1 MANLD
6 IYTLSQQSV
15 IGSMLI
21 DDRCVPLVISKL
33 TEDDFMDPTCRNFFR
48 AIREL
53 AREGRPVDPVTAMG
67 KLKAEGDYVQWCAE
81 VMEITPTAAN
91 VESYIPEVLEG
102 ARIRRFRAL
111 CEQGMRCADTE
122 AAAELVRKMSSSL
135 SATERMPR
143 MTGPELARNFLDR
156 MGSKEKPKYL
166 PWGIPT
172 ADRHTYAELGDMIL
186 LGGYASSG
194 KTLLSILM
202 AMAQAK
208 AGYKVGYYS
217 LETKPEK
224 MADRI
229 FSSLS
234 KVPLGKIKK
243 REIGEDDWPRFTKS
257 ANYFATECPFDI
269 IQASEST
276 VDDITA
282 DAIGHGYQIIYVDYV
297 QQLQVSGKR
306 EKDDR
311 SRVAAVSQSLKGFGQ
326 STSTA
331 VVALAQ
337 LTRPQGVEQQGKKKD
352 PPPKPAMPTMHAFKE
367 SGQLEQDADAAF
379 LVFLSD
385 PRDNNSTRLFRIAK
399 NKEGARPEPVELA
412 FYGDTQTM
420 VELEPAPDH
429 SVAAELAARGRAVK
443 QANRARAQQANRD
456 RAQQAEF
463 RELPGGEDDIP
474 F

>member
-1 MANLD
+1 MKNRD
-6 IYTLSQQSV
+6 IYTLAQQTV

-21 DDRCVPLVISKL
+21 DDRCIPLVISKL
-33 TEDDFMDPTCRNFFR
+33 TEDDFMDPICRNFFR
-48 AIREL
+48 TICEL
-53 AREGRPVDPVTAMG
+53 AREGRPIDPVSVGG
-67 KLKAEGDYVQWCAE
+67 KLKADGDYVQWCIE

-91 VESYIPEVLEG
+91 VDTYISEVLEG
-102 ARIRRFRAL
+102 ARMRRFWAL
-111 CEQGMRCADTE
+111 CDQGMRCADTE
-122 AAAELVRKMSSSL
+122 AASELVRKMSSNL
-135 SATERMPR
+135 SATDRMPR
-143 MTGPELARNFLDR
+143 MTGAELSSDFWDR
-156 MGSKEKPKYL
+156 MRSEKKPNYL
-166 PWGIPT
+166 PWGIPA

-234 KVPLGKIKK
+234 KVTLGKIKR
-243 REIGEDDWPRFTKS
+243 REFGEDEWRRFTE
-257 ANYFATECPFDI
+257 AGTYFTTVCPFDI
-269 IQASEST
+269 IRASAST

-297 QQLQVSGKR
+297 QLVRVPGGR
-306 EKDDR
+306 ETSDY
-311 SRVAAVSQSLKGFGQ
+311 SRVTAVSQSLKGFAQ
-326 STSTA
+326 STNTA

-337 LTRPQGVEQQGKKKD
+337 LTRPPGVEQQGTKQRQ
-352 PPPKPAMPTMHAFKE
+352 PTMPTMHAFKE
-367 SGQLEQDADAAF
+367 SGQLEQDADVAF
-379 LVFLSD
+379 LVFPSD
-385 PRDNNSTRLFRIAK
+385 PKHNGSTRFFRIAK
-399 NKEGARPEPVELA
+399 NKEGARPQPVELA

-420 VELEPAPDH
+420 VEMESAPDR
-429 SVAAELAARGRAVK
+429 SVAAELSAKGRAIK
-443 QANRARAQQANRD
+443 QANRAKVQQV
-456 RAQQAEF
+456 EF
-463 RELPGGEDDIP
+463 RELKGGEDDIP